1 MVKKFEEFIVDFK
14 VPSDTIRLTN
24 EYNSNDLKLHMA
36 GHSKF
41 KNIQHRK
48 GTQDKKRAK
57 IFTKLVREIITA
69 AKLGADISNNPRL
82 RSSIA
87 AARSQNL
94 PKDRID
100 KAISAASDSSNNEN
114 YTEIRY
120 EGFAPGG
127 IAIIVEAL
135 TDNKNRTAAE
145 IRSAFSK
152 FGGNLGE
159 TGSVSY
165 MFDHLGVIQY
175 PANLAT
181 PEAIF
186 ESSLEAGAKD
196 MISEEDTY
204 LIYTDIENFVQTL
217 EFLTNKYGTP
227 EESYIGWVPKNIM
240 VIEEND
246 KAEKLLKLVDIL
258 EESDDVQ
265 KVFGNYELSD
275 AIYETMKNV

>member
-1 MVKKFEEFIVDFK
+1 
-14 VPSDTIRLTN
+14 
-24 EYNSNDLKLHMA
+24 MA

-48 GTQDKKRAK
+48 GAQDKKRAK

-69 AKLGADISNNPRL
+69 AKMGTDVNNNPRL
-82 RSSIA
+82 RNSII

-94 PKDRID
+94 PRERIE
-100 KAISAASDSSNNEN
+100 KAISSANDSSNTEN

-120 EGFAPGG
+120 EGYAPSG

-145 IRSAFSK
+145 VRAAFTK

-165 MFDHLGVIQY
+165 MFDHLGVIRY
-175 PANLAT
+175 PLQIASTDSILEDA
-181 PEAIF
+181 
-186 ESSLEAGAKD
+186 LEAGAND
-196 MISEEDTY
+196 MIPEEEFY
-204 LIYTDIENFVQTL
+204 LIYTDIENYAQSL
-217 EFLTNKYGTP
+217 EILTSKYGEP
-227 EESYIGWVPKNIM
+227 IESYISWIPKNLIT
-240 VIEEND
+240 IDNKD
-246 KAEKLLKLVDIL
+246 KAEKLLKLVDLL

-265 KVFGNYELSD
+265 NVFGNYELSD
-275 AIYETMKNV
+275 EVYDQMKDI

>member
-1 MVKKFEEFIVDFK
+1 
-14 VPSDTIRLTN
+14 
-24 EYNSNDLKLHMA
+24 MA

-48 GTQDKKRAK
+48 GAQDKKRAK
-57 IFTKLVREIITA
+57 VFTKLIREIITA
-69 AKLGADISNNPRL
+69 AKMGTDVSNNPRL
-82 RSSIA
+82 RNSIA
-87 AARSQNL
+87 VARSQNL

-100 KAISAASDSSNNEN
+100 KAISAASDSNNNEN
-114 YTEIRY
+114 YAEIRY
-120 EGFAPGG
+120 EGFASGG
-127 IAIIVEAL
+127 IAIIIEAL

-145 IRSAFSK
+145 IRAAFSK

-159 TGSVSY
+159 TGSNSY

-181 PEAIF
+181 IEAMF
-186 ESSLEAGAKD
+186 DSSLEAGAKD
-196 MISEEDTY
+196 VISEEDTY
-204 LIYTDIENFVQTL
+204 LIYTDIENFMQAVD
-217 EFLTNKYGTP
+217 FLTNKYGHP
-227 EESYIGWVPKNIM
+227 EESYVGWVPKNTII
-240 VIEEND
+240 IEDND

-275 AIYETMKNV
+275 AIYQAMKDI